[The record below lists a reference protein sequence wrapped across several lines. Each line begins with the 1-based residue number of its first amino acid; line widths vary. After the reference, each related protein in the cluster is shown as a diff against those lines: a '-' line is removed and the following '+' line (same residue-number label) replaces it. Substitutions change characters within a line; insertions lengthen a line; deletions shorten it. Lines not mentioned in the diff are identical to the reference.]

1 MYSSYIQE
9 AAAAM
14 ADRMNQS
21 PVPLY
26 GSKLRL
32 PNRQAVILLIK
43 EIRKLMFPAY
53 FGDPELMSLA
63 PADYAALILERVE
76 AQLRAQIALAL
87 PESEADRAA
96 EVAREIIERMP
107 YIQEM
112 LLKDLD
118 ATFDGDPAAASKEE
132 VIFAYPGL
140 FAIFVYRIAHEL
152 YLRKIPMIPRI
163 MTEYAHSHTGIDI
176 NPGAKIGSYFFIDHG
191 TGIVI
196 GETTE
201 IGEWVKIY
209 QGVTLGG
216 LSTRAGQGLRNH
228 KRHPTIEDRV
238 TIYSGASILGGET
251 RIGEGSIIGG
261 NAFVTRSVPPHTR
274 VSIRDPDLEFHRD
287 KTDTMDENDQSKYW
301 NPAQTDET

>member
-63 PADYAALILERVE
+63 TADYAALILERVE

-96 EVAREIIERMP
+96 EVAARSSSACP
-107 YIQEM
+107 
-112 LLKDLD
+112 
-118 ATFDGDPAAASKEE
+118 
-132 VIFAYPGL
+132 IF
-140 FAIFVYRIAHEL
+140 R
-152 YLRKIPMIPRI
+152 RCC
-163 MTEYAHSHTGIDI
+163 
-176 NPGAKIGSYFFIDHG
+176 
-191 TGIVI
+191 
-196 GETTE
+196 
-201 IGEWVKIY
+201 
-209 QGVTLGG
+209 
-216 LSTRAGQGLRNH
+216 
-228 KRHPTIEDRV
+228 
-238 TIYSGASILGGET
+238 
-251 RIGEGSIIGG
+251 
-261 NAFVTRSVPPHTR
+261 
-274 VSIRDPDLEFHRD
+274 
-287 KTDTMDENDQSKYW
+287 
-301 NPAQTDET
+301 

>member
-63 PADYAALILERVE
+63 PADYAALSLERVE

-176 NPGAKIGSYFFIDHG
+176 NPGATIGEYFSIDHG
-191 TGIVI
+191 TGVVV
-196 GETTE
+196 GETTV
-201 IGEWVKIY
+201 IGDRVQLY
-209 QGVTLGG
+209 QGVTLGAM
-216 LSTRAGQGLRNH
+216 SPAGMHHSAETPAR
-228 KRHPTIEDRV
+228 RHPKVGSDV
-238 TIYSGASILGGET
+238 TIYAGATLLGGATEV
-251 RIGEGSIIGG
+251 GDNVVIGG
-261 NAFVTRSVPPHTR
+261 NAFLTESVESDTK
-274 VSIRDPDLEFHRD
+274 VSIKKPEMTFRVKGGRF
-287 KTDTMDENDQSKYW
+287 
-301 NPAQTDET
+301 

>member
-132 VIFAYPGL
+132 VIFTDPGL
-140 FAIFVYRIAHEL
+140 YAIYVYRIAHVL
-152 YLRKIPMIPRI
+152 YDLGVPIIPRV
-163 MTEYAHSHTGIDI
+163 MTEIAHSSTGIDI
-176 NPGAKIGSYFFIDHG
+176 GAGAHIGEYFFIDHG
-191 TGIVI
+191 TGVVI
-196 GETTE
+196 GETTT
-201 IGEWVKIY
+201 IGDHVKLY
-209 QGVTLGG
+209 QGVTLGA
-216 LSTRAGQGLRNH
+216 LSTRGGQRLAGV
-228 KRHPTIEDRV
+228 KRHPTIEDNV
-238 TIYSGASILGGET
+238 TIYSNASVLGGET
-251 RIGEGSIIGG
+251 VIGEGSVIAGST
-261 NAFVTRSVPPHTR
+261 FVTFSVPPHSR
-274 VSIRDPDLEFHRD
+274 VSVKEQEIRVRQPGERD
-287 KTDTMDENDQSKYW
+287 
-301 NPAQTDET
+301 

>member
-87 PESEADRAA
+87 PESETDRAA

-176 NPGAKIGSYFFIDHG
+176 NPGATIGEYFSIDHG
-191 TGIVI
+191 TGVVV
-196 GETTE
+196 GETTV
-201 IGEWVKIY
+201 IGDRVQLY
-209 QGVTLGG
+209 QGVTLGAM
-216 LSTRAGQGLRNH
+216 SPAGMHHSAETPAR
-228 KRHPTIEDRV
+228 RHPKVGSDV
-238 TIYSGASILGGET
+238 TIYAGATLLGGATEV
-251 RIGEGSIIGG
+251 GDNVVIGG
-261 NAFVTRSVPPHTR
+261 NAFLTESVESDTK
-274 VSIRDPDLEFHRD
+274 VSIKKPEMTFRVKGGRF
-287 KTDTMDENDQSKYW
+287 
-301 NPAQTDET
+301 

>member
-87 PESEADRAA
+87 PESETDRAA

-191 TGIVI
+191 TGIVV
-196 GETTE
+196 GETTD
-201 IGEWVKIY
+201 IGDHVKLY
-209 QGVTLGG
+209 QGVTLGA
-216 LSTRAGQGLRNH
+216 LSPRHGHAVTG
-228 KRHPTIEDRV
+228 KRHPTVGDNA
-238 TIYSGASILGGET
+238 TIYSGASILGGKT
-251 RIGEGSIIGG
+251 VIGANSVIGG
-261 NAFVTRSVPPHTR
+261 NSFITESIAPNTKASTETPRMIFR
-274 VSIRDPDLEFHRD
+274 VAKPQPGSE
-287 KTDTMDENDQSKYW
+287 
-301 NPAQTDET
+301 

>member
-87 PESEADRAA
+87 PESETDRAA

-191 TGIVI
+191 TGIVV
-196 GETTE
+196 GETTV
-201 IGEWVKIY
+201 IGDHVKLY
-209 QGVTLGG
+209 QGVTLGA
-216 LSTRAGQGLRNH
+216 LSPRHGHAVTG
-228 KRHPTIEDRV
+228 KRHPTVGDNA
-238 TIYSGASILGGET
+238 TIYSGASILGGKT
-251 RIGEGSIIGG
+251 VIGANSVIGG
-261 NAFVTRSVPPHTR
+261 NSFITESIAPNTKASTETPRMIFR
-274 VSIRDPDLEFHRD
+274 VAKPQPGSE
-287 KTDTMDENDQSKYW
+287 
-301 NPAQTDET
+301 

>member
-107 YIQEM
+107 YIQ
-112 LLKDLD
+112 
-118 ATFDGDPAAASKEE
+118 
-132 VIFAYPGL
+132 
-140 FAIFVYRIAHEL
+140 
-152 YLRKIPMIPRI
+152 
-163 MTEYAHSHTGIDI
+163 
-176 NPGAKIGSYFFIDHG
+176 
-191 TGIVI
+191 
-196 GETTE
+196 
-201 IGEWVKIY
+201 
-209 QGVTLGG
+209 
-216 LSTRAGQGLRNH
+216 
-228 KRHPTIEDRV
+228 
-238 TIYSGASILGGET
+238 
-251 RIGEGSIIGG
+251 
-261 NAFVTRSVPPHTR
+261 
-274 VSIRDPDLEFHRD
+274 
-287 KTDTMDENDQSKYW
+287 
-301 NPAQTDET
+301 

>member
-176 NPGAKIGSYFFIDHG
+176 HPGAQIGDYFFIDHG
-191 TGIVI
+191 TGIVV
-196 GETTE
+196 GETTV
-201 IGEWVKIY
+201 IGDRVKLY
-209 QGVTLGG
+209 QGVTLGA
-216 LSTRAGQGLRNH
+216 LSPRGGHRSKPG
-228 KRHPTIEDRV
+228 KRHPTVEDDV
-238 TIYSGASILGGET
+238 TIYSGASILGGDT
-251 RIGEGSIIGG
+251 VIGRGSVVGG
-261 NAFVTRSVPPHTR
+261 NAFLTNSVQQDTR
-274 VSIRDPDLEFHRD
+274 VVIHAP
-287 KTDTMDENDQSKYW
+287 
-301 NPAQTDET
+301 ETVFKSRHSGG

>member
-87 PESEADRAA
+87 PESETDRAA

-163 MTEYAHSHTGIDI
+163 MTELAHSGTGIDI
-176 NPGAKIGSYFFIDHG
+176 GAGAQIGEYFFIDHG
-191 TGIVI
+191 TGVVI
-196 GETTE
+196 GETTD
-201 IGEWVKIY
+201 IGDHVKLY
-209 QGVTLGG
+209 QGVTLGA
-216 LSTRAGQGLRNH
+216 LSPRAGHNSLPG
-228 KRHPTIEDRV
+228 KRHPTVGNDV
-238 TIYSGASILGGET
+238 TIYSGASILGGQT
-251 RIGEGSIIGG
+251 VIGDHSVVGG
-261 NAFVTRSVPPHTR
+261 NAFLTGSVDDNTR
-274 VSIRDPDLEFHRD
+274 VVIQAP
-287 KTDTMDENDQSKYW
+287 
-301 NPAQTDET
+301 ETIFKNAKHKE

>member
-176 NPGAKIGSYFFIDHG
+176 NPGAKIGEYFFIDHG
-191 TGIVI
+191 TGVVV
-196 GETTE
+196 GETTIIGDNVKLYQGATLGALSPAGMATNPNVRRHPKVGNNVVIYANSTLLGGATE
-201 IGEWVKIY
+201 IGDNVI
-209 QGVTLGG
+209 V
-216 LSTRAGQGLRNH
+216 
-228 KRHPTIEDRV
+228 
-238 TIYSGASILGGET
+238 
-251 RIGEGSIIGG
+251 GG
-261 NAFVTRSVPPHTR
+261 NAFLTSSVEPDTI
-274 VSIRDPDLEFHRD
+274 VSV
-287 KTDTMDENDQSKYW
+287 KTPELTFRGKRHKG
-301 NPAQTDET
+301 

>member
-87 PESEADRAA
+87 PESETDRAA

-176 NPGAKIGSYFFIDHG
+176 NPGATIGEYFSIDHG
-191 TGIVI
+191 TGVVV
-196 GETTE
+196 GETTI
-201 IGEWVKIY
+201 IGDRVQLY
-209 QGVTLGG
+209 QGVTLGAM
-216 LSTRAGQGLRNH
+216 SPAGMHHSAETPAR
-228 KRHPTIEDRV
+228 RHPKVGSDV
-238 TIYSGASILGGET
+238 TIYAGATLLGGATEV
-251 RIGEGSIIGG
+251 GDNVVIGG
-261 NAFVTRSVPPHTR
+261 NAFLTESVESDTK
-274 VSIRDPDLEFHRD
+274 VSIKKPEMTFRVKGGRF
-287 KTDTMDENDQSKYW
+287 
-301 NPAQTDET
+301 

>member
-96 EVAREIIERMP
+96 EVAREIIERMGYNP
-107 YIQEM
+107 DDAYPKSNYDQWLGYFLGMRVLNE
-112 LLKDLD
+112 D
-118 ATFDGDPAAASKEE
+118 ATK
-132 VIFAYPGL
+132 
-140 FAIFVYRIAHEL
+140 
-152 YLRKIPMIPRI
+152 
-163 MTEYAHSHTGIDI
+163 
-176 NPGAKIGSYFFIDHG
+176 
-191 TGIVI
+191 
-196 GETTE
+196 
-201 IGEWVKIY
+201 W
-209 QGVTLGG
+209 
-216 LSTRAGQGLRNH
+216 
-228 KRHPTIEDRV
+228 
-238 TIYSGASILGGET
+238 
-251 RIGEGSIIGG
+251 
-261 NAFVTRSVPPHTR
+261 
-274 VSIRDPDLEFHRD
+274 
-287 KTDTMDENDQSKYW
+287 
-301 NPAQTDET
+301 

>member
-1 MYSSYIQE
+1 MTSNADIARS
-9 AAAAM
+9 M
-14 ADRMNQS
+14 ADTMTHS
-21 PVPLY
+21 AVPLY
-26 GSKLRL
+26 GKRLRL
-32 PNRQAVILLIK
+32 PDRGAIIGIIK
-43 EIRKLMFPAY
+43 ELRRLFFPAY
-53 FGDPELMSLA
+53 FGDPQLMAL
-63 PADYAALILERVE
+63 PAENYAALLLERIE
-76 AQLRAQIALAL
+76 TGMTAQIALAL
-87 PESEADRAA
+87 PDGEMAQAAQITESIMA
-96 EVAREIIERMP
+96 ELPR
-107 YIQEM
+107 IQQM
-112 LLKDLD
+112 LLTDIE
-118 ATFDGDPAAASKEE
+118 ATFDGDPAAANKEE
-132 VIFAYPGL
+132 IIFAYPGL

-152 YLRKIPMIPRI
+152 YLRHVPMIPRI
-163 MTEYAHSHTGIDI
+163 MSEYAHSRTGIDI
-176 NPGAKIGSYFFIDHG
+176 HPGAQIGPWFFIDHG

-287 KTDTMDENDQSKYW
+287 KTDTMDDNDQSKYW
-301 NPAQTDET
+301 NPAQTDES